1 MTVGCDACRD
11 FFPRFRSIDVD
22 QCTVVLDAKGEEHKE
37 EHMSDLRPL
46 ERFAVINGIRQWL
59 RNWRGSNSSLFEC
72 CREDEV
78 ARVARD
84 LAMSTS
90 EFRRVADHGPGA
102 ADLLVRRMVV
112 LNLDR
117 NEVAAT
123 APSALQ
129 DLQRLC
135 TMCESH
141 GRCARDLARE
151 PAEGAWED
159 YCPNA
164 AMLKVL
170 DAAHSLGG
178 EIDGTIVEGMR
189 PAAEKKARIHRR

>member
-1 MTVGCDACRD
+1 
-11 FFPRFRSIDVD
+11 
-22 QCTVVLDAKGEEHKE
+22 
-37 EHMSDLRPL
+37 MSDLGPL
-46 ERFAVINGIRQWL
+46 EPFAMINGISQWL

-72 CREDEV
+72 CGEDEV

-84 LAMSTS
+84 LAMSVP
-90 EFRRVADHGPGA
+90 ELRKVADHRPEA
-102 ADLLVRRMVV
+102 ADLLVRRMIV

-123 APSALQ
+123 APGAFQ

-135 TMCESH
+135 TMCESR
-141 GRCARDLARE
+141 GRCARDLARD
-151 PAEGAWED
+151 PADGAWED

-164 AMLKVL
+164 AMLKLL
-170 DAAHSLGG
+170 DAVQSLGG
-178 EIDGTIVEGMR
+178 EIDGMIVESLR